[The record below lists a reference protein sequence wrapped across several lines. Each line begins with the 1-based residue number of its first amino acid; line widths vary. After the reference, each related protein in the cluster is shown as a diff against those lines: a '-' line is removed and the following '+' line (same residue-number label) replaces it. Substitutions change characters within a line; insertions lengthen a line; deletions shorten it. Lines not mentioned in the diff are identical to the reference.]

1 MDERIYIRQG
11 EGIFMPDRKPREKV
25 VAEITLP
32 YVTQVA
38 AGIGR
43 QLSFEEAMTFLNQ
56 EGHAYAMWK
65 QMMRAG
71 EEYIKHTLRGGRTI
85 PIRDPAPPRGRAA
98 M

>member
-1 MDERIYIRQG
+1 
-11 EGIFMPDRKPREKV
+11 MPDRKPRERV
-25 VAEITLP
+25 IAEITLP

-43 QLSFEEAMTFLNQ
+43 DLSLEEAMAFLNQ

-85 PIRDPAPPRGRAA
+85 QMSRLAPPGGRVAI
-98 M
+98 

>member
-1 MDERIYIRQG
+1 
-11 EGIFMPDRKPREKV
+11 MPDRKPRERV
-25 VAEITLP
+25 IAEITLP

-43 QLSFEEAMTFLNQ
+43 DLSPEEAMAFLNQ

-71 EEYIKHTLRGGRTI
+71 EDYIKHTLRGGRTI
-85 PIRDPAPPRGRAA
+85 QISHPAPHRGRAA
-98 M
+98 V

>member
-1 MDERIYIRQG
+1 
-11 EGIFMPDRKPREKV
+11 MPDRKPRERV

-32 YVTQVA
+32 YVIQVA

-43 QLSFEEAMTFLNQ
+43 ELSIEDAMAFLNQ

-71 EEYIKHTLRGGRTI
+71 EDYIKYTLRGGRTI
-85 PIRDPAPPRGRAA
+85 PISHPVPSRRRAA
-98 M
+98 I

>member
-1 MDERIYIRQG
+1 
-11 EGIFMPDRKPREKV
+11 MPDRKPRERV
-25 VAEITLP
+25 IAEITLA

-38 AGIGR
+38 AGMSR
-43 QLSFEEAMTFLNQ
+43 DLSFDEAMAFLNQ

-85 PIRDPAPPRGRAA
+85 PISRPAPPRGRMAL
-98 M
+98 

>member
-1 MDERIYIRQG
+1 MDRRIYIPQG
-11 EGIFMPDRKPREKV
+11 EGRSMADRKPRERV
-25 VAEITLP
+25 IAEITLP

-43 QLSFEEAMTFLNQ
+43 DLSFEEAMAFLNQ

-85 PIRDPAPPRGRAA
+85 QISHSAPHRGRAA
-98 M
+98 I

>member
-1 MDERIYIRQG
+1 
-11 EGIFMPDRKPREKV
+11 MPDRKPRERV

-32 YVTQVA
+32 YVIQVA

-43 QLSFEEAMTFLNQ
+43 ELSIEDAMAFLNQ

-71 EEYIKHTLRGGRTI
+71 EDYIKYTLRGGRTI
-85 PIRDPAPPRGRAA
+85 PISHPAPSRRRAA
-98 M
+98 I

>member
-1 MDERIYIRQG
+1 
-11 EGIFMPDRKPREKV
+11 MPDRKPRERV

-43 QLSFEEAMTFLNQ
+43 ELSYEEAMAFLNQ
-56 EGHAYAMWK
+56 QGHAYDMWK

-71 EEYIKHTLRGGRTI
+71 EDYIKHTLRGGRTL
-85 PIRDPAPPRGRAA
+85 PISHPPPSRQRVAFEA
-98 M
+98 SRRY